1 MRSFDRTNP
10 ISARCRPGSSSG
22 PDMIAAAKAL
32 PQREALDIEL
42 DELADFRGISISPV
56 QPALVNSNDERPS
69 LVKGS

>member
-1 MRSFDRTNP
+1 
-10 ISARCRPGSSSG
+10 
-22 PDMIAAAKAL
+22 MIAAAKAL

>member
-1 MRSFDRTNP
+1 
-10 ISARCRPGSSSG
+10 
-22 PDMIAAAKAL
+22 MIAAAKAL
-32 PQREALDIEL
+32 PWREALDIEL